1 MCLREV
7 EPYPQSTPSVGELV
21 VGLKGPRVLAPLKGP
36 AHRRELRW
44 PSQGWHEPRG
54 APKVLTP
61 RDGAACQASR
71 SLSLAGVPP
80 ARPPS
85 WNPVGPVPAP
95 GLGPGRGDP
104 RPACASASWGGRSR
118 PLPASEVGP
127 PQRTPSPRPP
137 PTSSHCVRPPS
148 SVAAAR
154 GARLQ
159 ERHPSANAPGGGA
172 GRAGRRGRHCPAV
185 LVYSTV
191 PMSDHLNLNLFKI
204 RILYKNAVFKLFVI

>member
-80 ARPPS
+80 ARPPGLLE
-85 WNPVGPVPAP
+85 PRGP
-95 GLGPGRGDP
+95 R
-104 RPACASASWGGRSR
+104 
-118 PLPASEVGP
+118 
-127 PQRTPSPRPP
+127 PSPRARPRKGGSKASLCQCQLGREVSAPP
-137 PTSSHCVRPPS
+137 RQRGRSAPVNPISTPTAHLLPLCP
-148 SVAAAR
+148 AT
-154 GARLQ
+154 Q
-159 ERHPSANAPGGGA
+159 QC
-172 GRAGRRGRHCPAV
+172 GRRPGRP
-185 LVYSTV
+185 SPRET
-191 PMSDHLNLNLFKI
+191 P
-204 RILYKNAVFKLFVI
+204 